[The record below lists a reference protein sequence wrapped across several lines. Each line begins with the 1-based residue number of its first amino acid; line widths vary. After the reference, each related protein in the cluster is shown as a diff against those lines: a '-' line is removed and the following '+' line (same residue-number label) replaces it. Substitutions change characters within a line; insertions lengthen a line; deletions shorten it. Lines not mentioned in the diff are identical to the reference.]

1 VRAVRRAARRR
12 RRNWGDARCHQPS
25 PARSPWWELSQ
36 PTTILLSPW
45 PQSRPTDLA
54 RWHSVNLANLPGYR
68 LDLCQTRTGLSATTY
83 YCDISRRNQLGAS
96 KLNQDWNKITS
107 KLKKK
112 HHFGE
117 FSLVNSIFCVH
128 IIIITII
135 IMNTWIIFGFNI
147 NISQIVSKWFQA
159 GL

>member
-1 VRAVRRAARRR
+1 MIRPFRRNSPALTWSASVARPARAVSRSSERSPPS
-12 RRNWGDARCHQPS
+12 WGDDRWRPS
-25 PARSPWWELSQ
+25 PARSPWSGLSQ
-36 PTTILLSPW
+36 PTTILPSQSPA
-45 PQSRPTDLA
+45 SRLTDLA

-68 LDLCQTRTGLSATTY
+68 LDLCQIRTGLSATTY
-83 YCDISRRNQLGAS
+83 YCDISGRNQLGAS

-128 IIIITII
+128 IIIITTTT
-135 IMNTWIIFGFNI
+135 NT
-147 NISQIVSKWFQA
+147 
-159 GL
+159 